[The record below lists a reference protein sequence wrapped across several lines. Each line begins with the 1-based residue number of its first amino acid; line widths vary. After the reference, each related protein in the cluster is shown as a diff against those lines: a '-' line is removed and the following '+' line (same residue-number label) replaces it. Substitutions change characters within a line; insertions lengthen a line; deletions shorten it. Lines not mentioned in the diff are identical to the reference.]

1 MNNFPNFPNNFKH
14 VSTPSYMD
22 ISSPNRSAWKPTNG
36 VQGYAYSTTTLT
48 NLLSKREYLYREYFL
63 NVGYSITLPNNFIAS
78 PTNTLL
84 KEVKNSFNFIDPTG
98 YLSTAQRNFY
108 YESLASYNMDLLTQF
123 IV

>member
-48 NLLSKREYLYREYFL
+48 KLLGKVIEYPTFKKYSLYRYSLLLNKFVSVVVEY
-63 NVGYSITLPNNFIAS
+63 A
-78 PTNTLL
+78 
-84 KEVKNSFNFIDPTG
+84 
-98 YLSTAQRNFY
+98 
-108 YESLASYNMDLLTQF
+108 
-123 IV
+123 